1 MTPLRNSAAEKGDEK
16 HSGDGDRGPGGPAG
30 LLITSPV
37 TWSWLLNLYLGT
49 LICQAKVTVPFL
61 FTSQCLE
68 IEEIIRTKVFV
79 NTLPYNTAKYK
90 PSTERY

>member
-37 TWSWLLNLYLGT
+37 TG
-49 LICQAKVTVPFL
+49 AGFL
-61 FTSQCLE
+61 TSILASSSVKQ
-68 IEEIIRTKVFV
+68 R
-79 NTLPYNTAKYK
+79 
-90 PSTERY
+90 